1 MTRLYHL
8 WLAFLALPALIFD
21 SRRRALFR
29 EMQTFCHNLPA
40 ALKGPLPQALQK
52 LTPDVVRSAYS
63 VSDTRYAIRN
73 THSVRDL
80 ADVAALL
87 DRRSSLGLCLR
98 RSLVR
103 YYFLRREGLPVVL
116 QFGAKF
122 VAGKPD
128 REVTGHAWLTLDG
141 QPFYEAD
148 ENWRGFVVMFSYPNG
163 SGDSVTSL

>member
-8 WLAFLALPALIFD
+8 WLALITLPALLFE

-29 EMQTFCHNLPA
+29 EMQTFCRNLPA
-40 ALKGPLPQALQK
+40 ALKGPLPEALQK
-52 LTPDVVRSAYS
+52 LTPVKGAATNVGADS
-63 VSDTRYAIRN
+63 I
-73 THSVRDL
+73 RDL
-80 ADVAALL
+80 ADIVALL
-87 DRRSSLGLCLR
+87 DRRSPLGLCLR

-103 YYFLRREGLPVVL
+103 YHFLRREDLPVVL

-141 QPFYEAD
+141 QPYDEAD
-148 ENWRGFVVMFSYPNG
+148 ENWRGFVVMFSYPN
-163 SGDSVTSL
+163 

>member
-1 MTRLYHL
+1 MIRFHHL
-8 WLAFLALPALIFD
+8 WLALITLPALLFD

-29 EMQTFCHNLPA
+29 EMRTFCSNLPA

-52 LTPDVVRSAYS
+52 LTP
-63 VSDTRYAIRN
+63 TMEPAIN
-73 THSVRDL
+73 VGADSIRDL

-87 DRRSSLGLCLR
+87 ERRSPLGLCLR

-103 YYFLRREGLPVVL
+103 YHFLRRKGLPVIL

-122 VAGKPD
+122 VADKPD

-141 QPFYEAD
+141 QPYYEAD
-148 ENWRGFVVMFSYPNG
+148 ENWRGFVIMFSFPN
-163 SGDSVTSL
+163 

>member
-8 WLAFLALPALIFD
+8 WLALVTLPVLLVE
-21 SRRRALFR
+21 SRRQTLFR
-29 EMQTFCHNLPA
+29 EMQAFCRNLPA
-40 ALKGPLPQALQK
+40 AIKGPLPETLQK
-52 LTPDVVRSAYS
+52 LTPVERIGNSLYS
-63 VSDTRYAIRN
+63 VN
-73 THSVRDL
+73 HVRDL

-87 DRRSSLGLCLR
+87 ERRSPLGLCLR
-98 RSLVR
+98 RSLAR
-103 YYFLRREGLPVVL
+103 YHFLRREGLPVVL

-128 REVTGHAWLTLDG
+128 RDLTGHAWLTLDG
-141 QPFYEAD
+141 QPYYEAD